1 MQKARNKIYAA
12 VVAVV
17 LLVAAALSLLIPW
30 QKKSASA
37 DTVIAGSGR
46 FSPTVT
52 IEEWCNTSGPIDYD
66 ALTIGINSNT
76 TATLPLYPSYE
87 KQTLL
92 LSSKYPVEVFVGYN
106 NKETGAFGVD
116 NYLKITG
123 NRVLGEP
130 WEDLSGFRNGKF
142 EHPNMGLAAD
152 GIHETALAQ
161 PRVGAIVNLTP
172 TYDANNEPYVSSM
185 SISLGNDY
193 FNGSIAQ
200 VFVKAWFNFYNGS
213 AVVPVQCEYT
223 CIVDTTQSQTPV
235 ISGYIVVPKT
245 DLSNEE
251 LYKSG
256 YNAGFSEG
264 LAQINESEAYQRGYD
279 KGHHDGKMEAEA
291 AAEPTPIKPASVEEA
306 YKKGYSEGYFVGLE
320 VNNKDS
326 KWYDGYKKGYND
338 AVNGF
343 TKAEDPEAP
352 EEPAKAWYQTAWE
365 YFVNWIKVYWWVVVI
380 AVAAL
385 SIGIALAV
393 RRRRW

>member
-1 MQKARNKIYAA
+1 MQKAKNKIYAA

-37 DTVIAGSGR
+37 ETVIAGSGR

-52 IEEWCNTSGPIDYD
+52 IEEWVNSSGPIDYD
-66 ALTIGINSNT
+66 ALTIGINSTT
-76 TATLPLYPSYE
+76 TATLPLYSTYE

-92 LSSKYPVEVFVGYN
+92 VSSSYPVEIYIGYRN
-106 NKETGAFGVD
+106 TETGAFGVD
-116 NYLKITG
+116 NFLKITG
-123 NRVLGEP
+123 TRVSGEC
-130 WEDLSGFRNGKF
+130 EDLSGFRAGKF
-142 EHPNMGLAAD
+142 ESPNKGLASD
-152 GIHETALAQ
+152 GVHEIELEK
-161 PRVGAIVNLTP
+161 PRVGVLIDTDP
-172 TYDANNEPYVSSM
+172 SYDAENEPYVSSV
-185 SISLGNDY
+185 SVSLGDDY

-213 AVVPVQCEYT
+213 AMVPVQCEYT
-223 CIVDTTQSQTPV
+223 CIVDTSQGQTPV

-245 DLSNEE
+245 DLTNEE
-251 LYKSG
+251 LYQSG

-264 LAQINESEAYQRGYD
+264 LAQINESKAYQNGYD
-279 KGHHDGKMEAEA
+279 KGYHDGKLEGEG
-291 AAEPTPIKPASVEEA
+291 TPATPASVEEA
-306 YKKGYSEGYFVGLE
+306 RKAGYEAGYLAGLE

-338 AVNGF
+338 GVNGF
-343 TKAEDPEAP
+343 DKAEDPDATEDT
-352 EEPAKAWYQTAWE
+352 AKAWYQTAWE
-365 YFVNWIKVYWWVVVI
+365 YFVNWIKIYWWVVVI

-385 SIGIALAV
+385 STGIALAV

>member
-1 MQKARNKIYAA
+1 MQKAKNKIYAA

-30 QKKSASA
+30 RMKSASA
-37 DTVIAGSGR
+37 ETVIAGSGR
-46 FSPTVT
+46 FAPTVT
-52 IEEWCNTSGPIDYD
+52 IEEWCNTNGPIDYD
-66 ALTIGINSNT
+66 ALTIGINSTT

-92 LSSKYPVEVFVGYN
+92 LSSEYPVEVFVGYRN
-106 NKETGAFGVD
+106 TETGAFGVD

-123 NRVLGEP
+123 NRVLALP
-130 WEDLSGFRNGKF
+130 WEDLTGFRAGKF
-142 EHPNMGLAAD
+142 EHPNMGLADD
-152 GIHETALAQ
+152 GIHEVALAQ
-161 PRVGAIVNLTP
+161 PRVGVIMNADP
-172 TYDANNEPYVSSM
+172 SYDSENEPYVSSV
-185 SISLGNDY
+185 SVSLGDDY

-200 VFVKAWFNFYNGS
+200 VFVKAWFNFYTGS
-213 AVVPVQCEYT
+213 AIVPVQCEYT

-245 DLSNEE
+245 DLSNED
-251 LYKSG
+251 LYQSG
-256 YNAGFSEG
+256 YNVGYSEG
-264 LAQINESEAYQRGYD
+264 LAQINESQAYQNGYD
-279 KGHHDGKMEAEA
+279 KGLHDGKLEGAG
-291 AAEPTPIKPASVEEA
+291 TPATPASVEEA
-306 YKKGYSEGYFVGLE
+306 RKAGYEAGYLAGLE
-320 VNNKDS
+320 VNNRDS

-365 YFVNWIKVYWWVVVI
+365 YFVNWIKVYWWVVVV

-385 SIGIALAV
+385 SIGIAMAV